1 MRAARFEGDGRI
13 DVEPSPDP
21 EPGPDDVV
29 IQVHSCALCG
39 SERGAYLGGS
49 KVTPGHEISGTI
61 ESVGED
67 VVDLRPG
74 TRGVIY
80 LVDFCGRCY
89 ACRFGATNM
98 CLRKRHMYGFT
109 APGGYAERVVVRSRC
124 FLPIDDCVAL
134 DVATALLDLLGTTH
148 HAFKRAGH
156 PSPATVGV
164 IGCGPIGLGAI
175 AVARARGIDEIYAV
189 DVSDYR
195 LRLAETLGARPVDGA
210 AEDPVASVLA
220 RQPDGCDVVIEAAGL
235 STTQRQAI
243 DITAPGGRA
252 VLIAHNRRPTE
263 VWTLDDLIVR
273 ERSLVGSE
281 YFPIGEFGD
290 VQSLLTSNKV
300 DPAPLLTHRFS
311 LDEIDDAFQCFFS
324 GQSGKVLVQP

>member
-1 MRAARFEGDGRI
+1 
-13 DVEPSPDP
+13 
-21 EPGPDDVV
+21 
-29 IQVHSCALCG
+29 
-39 SERGAYLGGS
+39 
-49 KVTPGHEISGTI
+49 
-61 ESVGED
+61 
-67 VVDLRPG
+67 
-74 TRGVIY
+74 
-80 LVDFCGRCY
+80 
-89 ACRFGATNM
+89 
-98 CLRKRHMYGFT
+98 
-109 APGGYAERVVVRSRC
+109 
-124 FLPIDDCVAL
+124 LPIDDSVAL

-210 AEDPVASVLA
+210 AEDPVESVLA

-235 STTQRQAI
+235 STTQREAI
-243 DITAPGGRA
+243 
-252 VLIAHNRRPTE
+252 VLVAHNRQPTE

-311 LDEIDDAFQCFFS
+311 LEEIDDAFQCFFS